1 MLWSMWRQGNGNIG
15 LINQAMV
22 QLSKTYMGRLAYLE
36 SSTNKVYPIQYL
48 SDKIGV
54 EIKAIKIL
62 NNGVLLEDSHS
73 DILGV
78 LVKVDNKGKVIAKSI
93 AEDFTKTQAGIQLY
107 KEAVQLQKEDIEQ
120 SKVTAKHMIYTSS
133 LYKSEEDIKQ
143 EILVS
148 FTKEEMEEMGIDLED
163 SSSLWEYA
171 RDEID
176 RWFEDEKSNLP
187 KTPLFIV
194 AIADL
199 GLWNGRKTAYA
210 EYKDC
215 SISDLMEHLYGRS
228 IEDVDFYVEGNE
240 LKATQYH
247 HDGKN
252 QITYRE
258 VTNINGW
265 QKVKEKLYNQE
276 KVTKEE
282 IQRCTKSLKP
292 YVAKVYGWR

>member
-1 MLWSMWRQGNGNIG
+1 
-15 LINQAMV
+15 
-22 QLSKTYMGRLAYLE
+22 
-36 SSTNKVYPIQYL
+36 
-48 SDKIGV
+48 
-54 EIKAIKIL
+54 
-62 NNGVLLEDSHS
+62 
-73 DILGV
+73 
-78 LVKVDNKGKVIAKSI
+78 
-93 AEDFTKTQAGIQLY
+93 
-107 KEAVQLQKEDIEQ
+107 
-120 SKVTAKHMIYTSS
+120 MIYTSS

-265 QKVKEKLYNQE
+265 QRVKEKLYNQE